1 MTADIFSNQYTIVGG
16 ASMQSRRMGDTV
28 QMMGEEKIER
38 RPIAAVV
45 GEPRAAEAVERW
57 LDDDIGRSKRLNHN
71 SCATTTLSTTRYGR
85 LGWLSS
91 LYICEYER
99 KSTSRGL

>member
-1 MTADIFSNQYTIVGG
+1 
-16 ASMQSRRMGDTV
+16 MQSRRMGDTV

-57 LDDDIGRSKRLNHN
+57 LDDDIGRSKRLNH
-71 SCATTTLSTTRYGR
+71 
-85 LGWLSS
+85 
-91 LYICEYER
+91 
-99 KSTSRGL
+99 